1 MTPKDI
7 MSSGVDVLN
16 ETLLYSVASVEYSG
30 LVSYSYLRRGADL
43 AGPSWNYVAEGS
55 VKYVATPVAQ
65 SFKYVA
71 NPVVQSFKY
80 VADPVVRS
88 WNYVATPVAESVKYV
103 VAPVSYV
110 GQWFK
115 KLGPL
120 FTCKSAERDKKL
132 TAIEDRL
139 QKIEERLA
147 NIEKHGVVV
156 ASDITVI
163 KKEVDEYK
171 KALLRGVLQDNI
183 MLREET

>member
-16 ETLLYSVASVEYSG
+16 ETWLYSVASVEYSG
-30 LVSYSYLRRGADL
+30 LVSYSYLRRGVDL
-43 AGPSWNYVAEGS
+43 TGSSWDYVADRS
-55 VKYVATPVAQ
+55 V
-65 SFKYVA
+65 KYVA

-88 WNYVATPVAESVKYV
+88 WNYVATPVADSVKYV

-120 FTCKSAERDKKL
+120 FTCKNAERDEKL
-132 TAIEDRL
+132 TAIEARL

-171 KALLRGVLQDNI
+171 KALLRGVLQENI